1 MNGRSQSRHRRRSA
15 AAFSESSWLRLFVI
29 EHAQP
34 QAGADNPDRG
44 FGEYGSVKPFPIRR
58 TIVVSRPLRDPFD
71 REALVSFDPSSV
83 KIAPVCNPTDG
94 SSVMNVQV
102 TPLRQRMID
111 DMAIRNM
118 SLLTQKA
125 YVRAVKNFSLYY
137 RRSPDRL
144 TFEEVRAYQLHLVS
158 RGLEATTINQIMC
171 ALRFLYGTTL
181 GKKDASEE
189 IKLAR
194 QSDPLPV
201 VLSRDEVAQF
211 LKAVPDLRWRT
222 ALVTIYA
229 AGLRVSEAVA
239 LTIKDID
246 SARMVIHIRQAK
258 GGKDRYVMLSEQLLG
273 ILRDYW
279 KHERPQHWLFPGPHA
294 TQPITAP
301 SVQRACR
308 KAADAAGLDKN
319 VTVHTLRHSFA
330 THLLEQGV
338 DIRIIQDLLGH
349 RHIDSTSR
357 YARVAI
363 NTIRQIKSPL
373 DLLNIDRAAPV

>member
-1 MNGRSQSRHRRRSA
+1 MS
-15 AAFSESSWLRLFVI
+15 
-29 EHAQP
+29 
-34 QAGADNPDRG
+34 
-44 FGEYGSVKPFPIRR
+44 
-58 TIVVSRPLRDPFD
+58 
-71 REALVSFDPSSV
+71 
-83 KIAPVCNPTDG
+83 
-94 SSVMNVQV
+94 VQV

-118 SLLTQKA
+118 SPLTQKA
-125 YVRAVKNFSLYY
+125 YVRAVKNFSLYF
-137 RRSPDRL
+137 RRSPDKL
-144 TFEEVRAYQLHLVS
+144 TFEEVRDYQLHLVS

-181 GKKDASEE
+181 GRKDASEE

-201 VLSRDEVAQF
+201 VLSRDEVARF
-211 LKAVPDLRWRT
+211 LKAVPELRWRT
-222 ALVTIYA
+222 ALVTIYS

-246 SARMVIHIRQAK
+246 SARMVIHIREGK
-258 GGKDRYVMLSEQLLG
+258 GSKDRYVMLSERLLV

-279 KHERPQHWLFPGPHA
+279 KRERPPHWLFPGPDQSRPV
-294 TQPITAP
+294 TTR

-308 KAADAAGLDKN
+308 KAADVAGLDKT

-349 RHIDSTSR
+349 RHINSTTR
-357 YARVAI
+357 YARVAL
-363 NTIRQIKSPL
+363 NTIRKIESPL
-373 DLLNIDRAAPV
+373 DSLKIELRAST